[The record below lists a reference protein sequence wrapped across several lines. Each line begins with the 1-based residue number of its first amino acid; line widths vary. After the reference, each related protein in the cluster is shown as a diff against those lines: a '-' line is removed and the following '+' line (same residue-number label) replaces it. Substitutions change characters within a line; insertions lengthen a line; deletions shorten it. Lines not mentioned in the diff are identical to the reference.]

1 MPGIIDASLV
11 RVGSR
16 SRIYRVLH
24 DRTMLAI
31 VTFYQCFALVA
42 VLGLNTVLAQPQCM
56 DLLPPYQKCR
66 VSTSYC
72 AEYSEFGCCGVKEDR
87 DASKRARFALEK
99 HFGPE
104 ERVLCADFARNVSC
118 LSCSPYAGRIF
129 NSANGSAKFPF
140 LCRSYCIEAYR
151 SCRVTLLRM
160 FKLHPWREGLVSLHP
175 KNEQELARDARAFCE
190 HYTPAEDSSY
200 CYPRVLGQPKPEQ
213 NLGYLCAMPVAS
225 ELRIPIA
232 AVHAGDGSGRLFIAE
247 ELGVVRILERS
258 GKLLEEPFLDTSLQ
272 LNASFERGL
281 LNLAFH
287 PRFKENT
294 LLYVY
299 HNSIVNFNSSGKYF
313 IASNNIT
320 EFRVRDDNPNQVNYS
335 TQRLVFS
342 YSYTELSPAIPDLY
356 GGALFFKDSFLF
368 LGMGDNEEV
377 EGFVSSAQDL

>member
-1 MPGIIDASLV
+1 MRSQTAYCKIAQCWSPFINASL
-11 RVGSR
+11 
-16 SRIYRVLH
+16 
-24 DRTMLAI
+24 DLA
-31 VTFYQCFALVA
+31 A

-56 DLLPPYQKCR
+56 DLLPPYQKSR

-87 DASKRARFALEK
+87 YASKRARFALEK
-99 HFGPE
+99 HFDPE

-129 NSANGSAKFPF
+129 DSANGSAKFPF

-151 SCRVTLLRM
+151 SCRVSLLRM

-213 NLGYLCAMPVAS
+213 NLGCLCAMPVAS

-258 GKLLEEPFLDTSLQ
+258 GKLLEEPFLDISLQ
-272 LNASFERGL
+272 LNVPFERGL
-281 LNLAFH
+281 WNLAFH
-287 PRFKENT
+287 PRFKENR
-294 LLYVY
+294 LLYLY
-299 HNSIVNFNSSGKYF
+299 HNSIVNSNRSGNV

-320 EFRVRDDNPNQVNYS
+320 EFRLRDDNPNQVNYS

-342 YSYTELSPAIPDLY
+342 YSYIDLTPDMIDLF
-356 GGALFFKDSFLF
+356 GGALFFNDGFLL
-368 LGMGDNEEV
+368 LGMGDINGV
-377 EGFVSSAQDL
+377 ENVVSSAQDL